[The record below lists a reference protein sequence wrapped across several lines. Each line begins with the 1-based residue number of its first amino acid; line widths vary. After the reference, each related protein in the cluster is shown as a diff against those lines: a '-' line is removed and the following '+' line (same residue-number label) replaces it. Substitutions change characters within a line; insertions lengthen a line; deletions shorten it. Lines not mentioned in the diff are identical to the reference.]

1 MQDSFFFIPTA
12 IRIANKHPNITI
24 YGKENI
30 DNYTCIPL
38 KNVAGENN
46 RFLIARVRESERERE
61 RAREERGREIRLRIN
76 HIQTRFLLFCV
87 NIEAITSEGVKEDKR
102 QHKYDASQK

>member
-1 MQDSFFFIPTA
+1 M
-12 IRIANKHPNITI
+12 IRVAKKHPTITV

-30 DNYTCIPL
+30 YNYTCIPL

-46 RFLIARVRESERERE
+46 IFLIARVRESERER
-61 RAREERGREIRLRIN
+61 GRERRLRIN
-76 HIQTRFLLFCV
+76 HIQHTFLLFCV
-87 NIEAITSEGVKEDKR
+87 NTEAIVGEGEKEDKL